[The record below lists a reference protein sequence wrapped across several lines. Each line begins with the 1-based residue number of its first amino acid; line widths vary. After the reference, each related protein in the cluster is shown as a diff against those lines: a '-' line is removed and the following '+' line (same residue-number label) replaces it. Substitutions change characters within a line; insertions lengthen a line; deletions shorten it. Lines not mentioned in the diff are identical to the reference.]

1 MNECKSVTYVF
12 SSLNFT
18 IKSVLDNAFSENK
31 DSILKD
37 KALNMLFKNMFLNM
51 SDCLKKWRTITKVDQ
66 VRGLLNEEKKGSVI
80 KMLEGFLNNNLNYQL
95 RKVINKFRINR
106 RITDIQRNFIKKL
119 LLSRAGMVVIA
130 FRKIQTLPEKVKT

>member
-51 SDCLKKWRTITKVDQ
+51 SDCLKK
-66 VRGLLNEEKKGSVI
+66 EK
-80 KMLEGFLNNNLNYQL
+80 MENYY
-95 RKVINKFRINR
+95 
-106 RITDIQRNFIKKL
+106 
-119 LLSRAGMVVIA
+119 
-130 FRKIQTLPEKVKT
+130 